1 LDLARVELFREMN
14 DGERRV
20 LAESLRYAPFMK
32 GELMTRQGAEAHW
45 LYILTKGS
53 AEVIVSTDAGIHKT
67 VAILHAGDFFG
78 EMSLLTGEPR
88 SASLKALEESECYR
102 LDRKA
107 FDDILHGRPE
117 IAHYLSEL
125 LARRKVEI
133 EAVRHDLDA
142 AARAAMM
149 QGQQKS
155 IFDKIHKLFGL
166 TPAAPKDERQ

>member
-1 LDLARVELFREMN
+1 MN

-20 LAESLRYAPFMK
+20 LAERLRFAPFMQ

-45 LYILTKGS
+45 LYIITKGS
-53 AEVIVSTDAGIHKT
+53 GEVIVSTDAGVQKT
-67 VAILHAGDFFG
+67 VSILHAGDFFG

-88 SASLKALEESECYR
+88 SASLKALEDSECYR
-102 LDRKA
+102 LDRQA

-149 QGQQKS
+149 KHQQRKH
-155 IFDKIHKLFGL
+155 I
-166 TPAAPKDERQ
+166 

>member
-1 LDLARVELFREMN
+1 M
-14 DGERRV
+14 
-20 LAESLRYAPFMK
+20 
-32 GELMTRQGAEAHW
+32 MTRQGAEAHW

-53 AEVIVSTDAGIHKT
+53 AEVVVSSEAGVHKSL
-67 VAILHAGDFFG
+67 ALLHAGDFFG

-88 SASLKALEESECYR
+88 SASLKSLEDSECYR

-133 EAVRHDLDA
+133 EAVHHDLDA
-142 AARAAMM
+142 AARAAMLK
-149 QGQQKS
+149 GQQLS
-155 IFDKIHKLFGL
+155 MFEKIHKLFGL
-166 TPAAPKDERQ
+166 TPATPKPGK